1 LSEYHRPALMAELL
15 EYLALRPGM
24 TVVDATVGGGGHA
37 EAVLEKMGGQGK
49 LIGIDR
55 DAEAIAASR
64 ERLRRF
70 GAAVTLMQG
79 KFSEL
84 ESLLDL
90 SGAEKVDRIYFD
102 LGVSSR
108 QFDQAGRGFSFAKDA
123 PLDMRMDQGQG
134 ETAAELLKRL
144 SEKELERIFR
154 EYGEERF
161 ARRVAKEVVRRREKG
176 ARLERTRDLAGLLE
190 AVIGRRGQRVHPAT
204 RIFQALRIAVNHEL
218 EELFKGLGSS
228 LNRLAPSGR
237 MAVISYHS
245 LEDRIVKNFFRDQQR
260 EGVLNILTKKPV
272 TPGED
277 EIRSNPRAR
286 SAKLRAAERN

>member
-1 LSEYHRPALMAELL
+1 MSEYHRPALMAELL

>member
-108 QFDQAGRGFSFAKDA
+108 QLDQAGRGFSFAKDA

>member
-1 LSEYHRPALMAELL
+1 MSEYHRPALMAELL

-108 QFDQAGRGFSFAKDA
+108 QLDQAGRGFSFAKDA